1 MSKHIY
7 KELEKIILAS
17 EDVDRN
23 CLKCS
28 KCKKSEDRDKVWPN
42 QKFFV
47 SHMALVHNALDEFL
61 QNKGERIED
70 HYNAALGKTRN
81 LSGASHGSLHRY
93 RVYKFNFQYYL
104 MK

>member
-7 KELEKIILAS
+7 KELEEIILAS

-70 HYNAALGKTRN
+70 HYNAAHGKTRN
-81 LSGASHGSLHRY
+81 LSGASHGSLHR
-93 RVYKFNFQYYL
+93 F
-104 MK
+104 